1 MFNTDG
7 ISAFIFD
14 MDGVL
19 LDTESLCKK
28 CWRLAAEEWKLK
40 NVDEVYYQC
49 VGQATQDTLFT
60 LQNFFEKQNKNFNAR
75 EWYDCARNFFR
86 KTEES
91 EGIELMPGA
100 KNCLERLK
108 TKGFVLALAS
118 STRRQTVERQLSRS
132 GLIDYFK
139 TLTCGDSVE
148 HSKPDPEIYLKAC
161 ASVGINPKNCVAVE
175 DSPNGVLSAYNA
187 GLKVVLVP
195 DQIKPDEKIKSLCAK
210 ILNSLEEI

>member
-1 MFNTDG
+1 MFNAGG
-7 ISAFIFD
+7 IYAFVFD

-28 CWRLAAEEWKLK
+28 CWRLAAEKWNLK
-40 NVDEVYYQC
+40 GVDEVYYQC
-49 VGQATQDTLFT
+49 VGQSDQDTLFT
-60 LQNFFEKQNKNFNAR
+60 LQNFFEKQNENFNVR
-75 EWYDCARNFFR
+75 EWYDYARNLFR

-108 TKGFVLALAS
+108 NKGFILALAS
-118 STRRQTVERQLSRS
+118 STRRQAVERQLSRA
-132 GLIDYFK
+132 GLIDYFE

-161 ASVGINPKNCVAVE
+161 SSVGIDPKNCVAVE

-187 GLKVVLVP
+187 GLKVILVP

>member
-1 MFNTDG
+1 MFNAGG
-7 ISAFIFD
+7 ISAFVFD

-28 CWRLAAEEWKLK
+28 CWRLAAEKWNLK
-40 NVDEVYYQC
+40 GVDEVYYQC
-49 VGQATQDTLFT
+49 VGQSDQDTLFT
-60 LQNFFEKQNKNFNAR
+60 LQNFFEKQNENFNVR
-75 EWYDCARNFFR
+75 EWYDYARNLFR

-108 TKGFVLALAS
+108 NKGFILALAS
-118 STRRQTVERQLSRS
+118 STRRQAVERQLSRA
-132 GLIDYFK
+132 GLIDYFE

-148 HSKPDPEIYLKAC
+148 HSKPDPEIYLRAC
-161 ASVGINPKNCVAVE
+161 SSVGIDPKNCVAVE

-187 GLKVVLVP
+187 GLKVILVP

>member
-1 MFNTDG
+1 MFNAGG
-7 ISAFIFD
+7 ISAFVFD

-28 CWRLAAEEWKLK
+28 CWRLAAEKWNLK
-40 NVDEVYYQC
+40 GVDEVYYQC
-49 VGQATQDTLFT
+49 VGQSDQDTLFT
-60 LQNFFEKQNKNFNAR
+60 LQNFFEKQNENFNVR
-75 EWYDCARNFFR
+75 EWYDYARNLFR
-86 KTEES
+86 KTEEG

-108 TKGFVLALAS
+108 NKGFILALAS
-118 STRRQTVERQLSRS
+118 STRRQAVERQISRA
-132 GLIDYFK
+132 GLIDYFE

-148 HSKPDPEIYLKAC
+148 HSKPDPEIYLRAC
-161 ASVGINPKNCVAVE
+161 SSVGIDPKNCVAVE

-187 GLKVVLVP
+187 GLKVILVP